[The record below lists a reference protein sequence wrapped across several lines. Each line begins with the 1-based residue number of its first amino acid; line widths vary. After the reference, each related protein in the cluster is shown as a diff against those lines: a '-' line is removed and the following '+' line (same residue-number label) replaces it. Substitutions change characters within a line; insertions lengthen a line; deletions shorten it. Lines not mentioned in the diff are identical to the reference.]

1 MKKIGEAQKVT
12 APNAWGRDSTAIHTT
27 YEIEEQDV
35 GRMKANYLGYNRPG
49 LMIRRSDIGKQ
60 IIVMTD
66 GTGWTCWSWK

>member
-1 MKKIGEAQKVT
+1 
-12 APNAWGRDSTAIHTT
+12 
-27 YEIEEQDV
+27 
-35 GRMKANYLGYNRPG
+35 MKANYLGYNRPG